1 MLFFGWIAA
10 LVRCMGSAGEAV
22 AFLLVSHAVGG
33 IIHVQIC
40 LSHFSRDVFE
50 GRPENNKVGRSRL
63 NR

>member
-33 IIHVQIC
+33 IIH
-40 LSHFSRDVFE
+40 
-50 GRPENNKVGRSRL
+50 GRA
-63 NR
+63 